1 MGCFVNSRLKFLKS
15 FLANETLIDSLTWC
29 MTLVLCS
36 ISQNCIPLLGF
47 KTGPGLAL
55 DLQDKKLVSVQGAS
69 KVSYILG
76 YNGKYI
82 RLKVS
87 CKLFLKRKV
96 LL

>member
-1 MGCFVNSRLKFLKS
+1 MVHDFGSTV
-15 FLANETLIDSLTWC
+15 
-29 MTLVLCS
+29 CS
-36 ISQNCIPLLGF
+36 ISQDCIPLLGF
-47 KTGPGLAL
+47 KTGLGLAL

-76 YNGKYI
+76 DDRKYI

-87 CKLFLKRKV
+87 CKLFLKRGV

>member
-1 MGCFVNSRLKFLKS
+1 
-15 FLANETLIDSLTWC
+15 

-36 ISQNCIPLLGF
+36 ISQDCIPLLGF
-47 KTGPGLAL
+47 KTRFSPELILCNQLLVSKVLFAMLQPL
-55 DLQDKKLVSVQGAS
+55 DLKDKKLASIQGAS

-82 RLKVS
+82 RLKAS
-87 CKLFLKRKV
+87 CKLFLKRGV